1 MGNHRYQRDR
11 QYILKGLVRCGH
23 CESAMTPKG
32 AVGRSGTYHYYV
44 CTKQIHEGPEACSA
58 IAIPAPGIEEA
69 MLKQVR
75 AIELNAADRERII
88 EEAKRCL
95 GKDGV
100 RVESELTAARSRL
113 TALQREINNLL
124 GVLKSMGEQGLAT
137 VRDEMEKL
145 SGEKTQLQTLI
156 EELAERSRPAEALSD
171 AGKKF
176 IESWGTIGALLDG
189 AEPAEQRQILRQYI
203 EWVELRSKGKREK
216 VGTYRLRLFA
226 EAVGNANTGEE
237 SLTDSPRR
245 FAECLEKLPD

>member
-1 MGNHRYQRDR
+1 MTTGTVSLTCCRGKRVGNHRYQRDR

-44 CTKQIHEGPEACSA
+44 CT
-58 IAIPAPGIEEA
+58 
-69 MLKQVR
+69 KQVR